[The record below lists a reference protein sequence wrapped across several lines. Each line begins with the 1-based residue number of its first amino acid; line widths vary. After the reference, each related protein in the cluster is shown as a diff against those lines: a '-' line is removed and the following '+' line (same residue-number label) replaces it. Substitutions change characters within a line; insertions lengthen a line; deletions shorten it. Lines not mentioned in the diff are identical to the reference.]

1 MRKSL
6 GAAVRTDDPCLPH
19 VCMYYYY
26 YTERTDSW
34 KNEKT
39 DVVLVNPVF
48 QFKILNTMNSEQ
60 THSLCRFQKRL
71 LLQDTESYVPES
83 SHFFLQPF
91 LKHL

>member
-1 MRKSL
+1 
-6 GAAVRTDDPCLPH
+6 
-19 VCMYYYY
+19 MYYYY
-26 YTERTDSW
+26 IERTYSW

-48 QFKILNTMNSEQ
+48 QFKILNTINSEH
-60 THSLCRFQKRL
+60 TGSLWRFQKRL
-71 LLQDTESYVPES
+71 LLQDTESYVPEG